1 MANQNTTVET
11 NTLVVTGGSPSINVI
26 TDFGATGSRG
36 GLILYGDGKPSEA
49 GIQFP
54 QPPQQLYWYINLKS
68 SDSEYLYIYQYQN
81 RDSVNQWNKVF
92 KIIPNTYSTNISL
105 EFVNGVAIANI
116 IVSNTTLPI
125 LSQSTLPQLNT
136 HIDLQ
141 TSSGAPIASS
151 FTLLGYDVV
160 EENDFPVAYALRIQ
174 VQAAQFVAVPTPG
187 VVPLSG
193 EALAHITINVI

>member
-1 MANQNTTVET
+1 MATQNTTVET
-11 NTLVVTGGSPSINVI
+11 NNLVVTGGSPSINVI

-36 GLILYGDGKPSEA
+36 GLILYGDGKPSET

-54 QPPQQLYWYINLKS
+54 QDPQLLDWYINLKS

-92 KIIPNTYSTNISL
+92 KIIPNTYSTNLSL
-105 EFVNGVAIANI
+105 VFVNGVATANI

-141 TSSGAPIASS
+141 TSTGAPVASS

-160 EENDFPVAYALRIQ
+160 EENNFPVAYALRIQ
-174 VQAAQFVAVPTPG
+174 IQAAQFIPLPTPTLI
-187 VVPLSG
+187 PLSG